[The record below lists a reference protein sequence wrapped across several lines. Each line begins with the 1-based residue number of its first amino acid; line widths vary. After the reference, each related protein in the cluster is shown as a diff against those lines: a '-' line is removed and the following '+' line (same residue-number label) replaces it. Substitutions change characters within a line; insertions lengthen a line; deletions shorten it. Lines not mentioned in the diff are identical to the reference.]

1 MFVTVSHLH
10 TSLIFVGKTG
20 AYPSGALLQDSAPS
34 LAHKTGVEKAGS
46 VNWRHDTQHNDTQHK
61 NTQHNDTQH
70 KRHSA

>member
-34 LAHKTGVEKAGS
+34 LTHKYKTGDETAGN
-46 VNWRHDTQHNDTQHK
+46 VNWRHDTQHK
-61 NTQHNDTQH
+61 YTQHNDT
-70 KRHSA
+70 